1 MKKLVSLLA
10 FVVLSVSAVAAQA
23 ATDAKHPKQVDWSF
37 DGPLGT
43 VDRASAQ
50 RGFQVYK
57 EVCSA
62 CHGLKRVAFRN
73 LTEIGFSAAEAKA
86 IAAGYTVQDG
96 PNDEGDMFDRPGTLS
111 DRFVPPF
118 PNEKAA
124 RASNGGA
131 FPPDLS
137 LITKARHDGPNYVYS
152 LLTGYGEEAPEHVE
166 VAPGQN
172 YNPYFPGGLLAMAP
186 PLMNDLLIYQDGTN
200 ASTEQMAKDVVS
212 FLQWAAEPEMEARK
226 RMGIKVLVFLAVMSV
241 LFYVAKQRIW
251 SDVKTVKAGDQGK
264 QGPLV

>member
-1 MKKLVSLLA
+1 MKTLISLLA
-10 FVVLSVSAVAAQA
+10 FVVLAVSAATAQA
-23 ATDAKHPKQVDWSF
+23 ATDARKPKQVDWSF
-37 DGPLGT
+37 DGLFGT

-50 RGFQVYK
+50 RGLQVYK
-57 EVCSA
+57 EVCGS
-62 CHGLKRVAFRN
+62 CHGLKRIAFRN
-73 LTEIGFSAAEAKA
+73 LTEIGFSEAEAKA

-96 PNDEGDMFDRPGTLS
+96 PNDEGDMFDRPGVIS
-111 DRFVPPF
+111 DRFMPPF

-137 LITKARHDGPNYVYS
+137 LMVKARPDGANYLYS
-152 LLTGYGEEAPEHVE
+152 LLTGYSDDVPEGVE
-166 VAPGQN
+166 VAPGQY

-186 PLMNDLLIYQDGTN
+186 PLMNDLITYQDGTN

-241 LFYVAKQRIW
+241 LFYYAKQRIW
-251 SDVKTVKAGDQGK
+251 SDLKTVRDDKGK